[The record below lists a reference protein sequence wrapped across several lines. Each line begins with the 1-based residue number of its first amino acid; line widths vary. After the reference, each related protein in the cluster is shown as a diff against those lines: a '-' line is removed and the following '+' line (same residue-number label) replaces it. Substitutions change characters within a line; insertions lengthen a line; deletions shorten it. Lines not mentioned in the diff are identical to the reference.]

1 MSNKT
6 QFKVKSV
13 LNNNVIVAVNKKNE
27 REMVIIAKGIG
38 FKSKDKK
45 LIKLREDEIN
55 KTYVTYQ
62 NDLQKEFSE
71 LLNQL
76 DSKVMGLGEEIIAK
90 AEKDLG
96 PMNEHIHIA
105 LTDHIGFA
113 IERFEKGMDINNP
126 FLEETK
132 VLYNDE
138 YEIALDAIDMIEDRL
153 EVKLPESEA
162 GFIAIHLHSAR
173 QNKEVSDTVR
183 NTSLIK
189 DLIEM
194 IEKELD
200 INLDPGRLSSR
211 RLINHLRFSLNRLR
225 KGKKVENPFLENIK
239 DNFAASYRLAKK
251 VANKIE
257 KRLDY
262 EVNEQEVG
270 FIALHLKRLKEY
282 NIE

>member
-1 MSNKT
+1 
-6 QFKVKSV
+6 
-13 LNNNVIVAVNKKNE
+13 
-27 REMVIIAKGIG
+27 
-38 FKSKDKK
+38 
-45 LIKLREDEIN
+45 
-55 KTYVTYQ
+55 
-62 NDLQKEFSE
+62 
-71 LLNQL
+71 
-76 DSKVMGLGEEIIAK
+76 MGLGEEIIAK

-96 PMNEHIHIA
+96 PMNDHIHIA

-113 IERFEKGMDINNP
+113 IERFEKEMDINNP

-138 YEIALDAIDMIEDRL
+138 YEVALDAINMIEDRL
-153 EVKLPESEA
+153 KVKLPESEA

-194 IEKELD
+194 IENELD
-200 INLDPGRLSSR
+200 INLDPGSLSYR

-225 KGKKVENPFLENIK
+225 KGKKIENPFLENIK
-239 DNFAASYRLAKK
+239 ENFAASHQLAKK
-251 VANKIE
+251 VANMME

-282 NIE
+282 NID